1 MAAKVRAA
9 LTTVGFELVSKHPAP
24 TLSVFKYP
32 DGIEDAAFRSKLAVK
47 RVIVASALAELQGKA
62 FRMGHMGSVTED
74 ELLVALKRM
83 LEVCQELGV
92 KVDKGQALMPSWKH
106 NGPKPIKNFL
116 NS

>member
-1 MAAKVRAA
+1 MKNTLAWRLKSELLSLPWV
-9 LTTVGFELVSKHPAP
+9 FELVSKHPAP

-74 ELLVALKRM
+74 ELLVALKRNVGSM
-83 LEVCQELGV
+83 
-92 KVDKGQALMPSWKH
+92 SRTRR
-106 NGPKPIKNFL
+106 
-116 NS
+116 

>member
-1 MAAKVRAA
+1 MKNTLAWRLKS
-9 LTTVGFELVSKHPAP
+9 ELPSLPWVLNWLVNTQAP

-47 RVIVASALAELQGKA
+47 GVIVASALAELQGKA

-92 KVDKGQALMPSWKH
+92 KVDKGQAL
-106 NGPKPIKNFL
+106 NAFL
-116 NS
+116 EA